1 MFLEYQSI
9 SGNGLR
15 RMMDAPIV
23 ATVKCQT
30 GAGGKEQT
38 GKQQLKTLT
47 REVRTPPGA
56 PHQCQYQDCTD
67 GLAKR
72 LRGCLSILLLQETKA
87 LFSFLGYVLSL
98 CA

>member
-1 MFLEYQSI
+1 MQMFLEYQSI

-56 PHQCQYQDCTD
+56 PHQCQYQDCTG
-67 GLAKR
+67 GLG
-72 LRGCLSILLLQETKA
+72 LEWLP
-87 LFSFLGYVLSL
+87 
-98 CA
+98 